1 MGEVNSD
8 YPWISIPFTSFDAS
22 TTGSRPPELH
32 RLLQDSTGIR
42 THCGCA
48 CGVVLRVQPLISQKI
63 WSVDFECSDK
73 CMVLWFFYH
82 VFCPEV
88 SASIFQNSFPGATG
102 VLPRFGSF
110 RSQSGCAFES
120 TILPPCVRELMWL
133 VRMGAIWI
141 DMGSVACVFLKT
153 PRWSGWR
160 DRKDHDDVMDSDFS
174 NFPKKIEEWSNLK
187 DTYIQDAKSF
197 LWDLRSRIGCSKVL
211 CEIHQFMMEY
221 PNFYEFSVGFDGL
234 LSLRF
239 SVANALGC
247 CSSVVSLWSSLIFC
261 DR

>member
-1 MGEVNSD
+1 MWTLKARINAWSYGVLSC
-8 YPWISIPFTSFDAS
+8 FL
-22 TTGSRPPELH
+22 PP
-32 RLLQDSTGIR
+32 RG
-42 THCGCA
+42 
-48 CGVVLRVQPLISQKI
+48 
-63 WSVDFECSDK
+63 
-73 CMVLWFFYH
+73 
-82 VFCPEV
+82 
-88 SASIFQNSFPGATG
+88 FQNRLPGATG

-110 RSQSGCAFES
+110 RSQFGCAFES

-141 DMGSVACVFLKT
+141 DMGSVACVFFKT

-174 NFPKKIEEWSNLK
+174 KFPKKMEEWSNLK

-221 PNFYEFSVGFDGL
+221 PNFYELG
-234 LSLRF
+234 RF
-239 SVANALGC
+239 WWIIN
-247 CSSVVSLWSSLIFC
+247 
-261 DR
+261 DRFWWVTAEV